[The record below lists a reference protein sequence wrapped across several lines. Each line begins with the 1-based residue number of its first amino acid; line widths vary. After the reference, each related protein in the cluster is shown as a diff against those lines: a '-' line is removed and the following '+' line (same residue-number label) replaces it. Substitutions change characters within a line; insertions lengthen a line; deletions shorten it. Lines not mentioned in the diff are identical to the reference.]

1 MCSKL
6 GTAPFDEKSAI
17 SDASSV
23 VTGKPNSK
31 QNESEVIIM
40 AIAILKEARE
50 LYRDEAR
57 AYQSKYKGDGIALR
71 ARNKLL
77 EAAKLTVA
85 IMALTNGGVA

>member
-1 MCSKL
+1 
-6 GTAPFDEKSAI
+6 
-17 SDASSV
+17 
-23 VTGKPNSK
+23 
-31 QNESEVIIM
+31 M

-57 AYQSKYKGDGIALR
+57 AYQSKYKGKGIALR

-85 IMALTNGGVA
+85 IVALTNGGVA

>member
-6 GTAPFDEKSAI
+6 GTAPSDEKSAM

-31 QNESEVIIM
+31 QNESEVIM

-50 LYRDEAR
+50 LYREEAR
-57 AYQSKYKGDGIALR
+57 AYQSRYRGKGVALR

-77 EAAKLTVA
+77 DAAKLTVA
-85 IMALTNGGVA
+85 IVALTNGGVA

>member
-31 QNESEVIIM
+31 QNESEVIM

-57 AYQSKYKGDGIALR
+57 AYQSKYKGNGIALR